1 MNKQAFLNEL
11 SSQLKTV
18 PEHDRIDMLYDF
30 EEHFELAMESGK
42 TEEEI
47 AESLGNPKLIAKDL
61 LAEYLVSQAESDQS
75 VKSMFH
81 AVLATISLSF
91 FNIIFLLGPIVAII
105 GVYLALSA
113 TAIVLTLSP
122 LVLIVSLLFEGPSN
136 FLIEFFMAIIFCS
149 LGVLMS
155 IGMIYVGKFLYQM
168 ILKYVKFN
176 IRIVKG
182 GAGK

>member
-1 MNKQAFLNEL
+1 MNKRIFLDEL
-11 SSQLKTV
+11 SSQLKKV
-18 PEHDRIDMLYDF
+18 PEHDRREILYDF
-30 EEHFELAMESGK
+30 EEHFELGVQSGK

-47 AESLGNPKLIAKDL
+47 AENLGNPKVIVKDL
-61 LAEYLVSQAESDQS
+61 LAEYMVSQAESDQS

-81 AVLATISLSF
+81 AVLAAISLSF

-122 LVLIVSLLFEGPSN
+122 LVLIASLFFDGPVDI
-136 FLIEFFMAIIFCS
+136 LVEFFMAITFCS

-176 IRIVKG
+176 IRVVKG
-182 GAGK
+182 GTGR

>member
-1 MNKQAFLNEL
+1 MNKHEFLNEL
-11 SSQLKTV
+11 SRQLNSV
-18 PEHDRIDMLYDF
+18 PEHERRDMLYDF
-30 EEHFELAMESGK
+30 EEHFELAKESGK

-47 AESLGNPKLIAKDL
+47 AESLGNPKVIAKDL

-105 GVYLALSA
+105 GVYLSLSLM
-113 TAIVLTLSP
+113 AIVLTLSP
-122 LVLIVSLLFEGPSN
+122 IVLIFSLIFEGPSN
-136 FLIEFFMAIIFCS
+136 FLIEFFMTVILCS

-182 GAGK
+182 RAGK